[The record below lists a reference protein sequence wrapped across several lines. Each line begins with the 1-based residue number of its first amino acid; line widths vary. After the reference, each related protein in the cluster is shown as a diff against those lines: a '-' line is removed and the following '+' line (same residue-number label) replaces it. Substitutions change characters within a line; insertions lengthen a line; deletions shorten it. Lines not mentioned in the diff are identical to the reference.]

1 MKMKKKFV
9 SVVAGAFA
17 TMSILA
23 ACSGSSDESSGE
35 KAGDKEKSYSISYS
49 TWANPG
55 EPAYMGMEKFKEIVE
70 EKSDGNI
77 KVDLFPGN
85 QLGTTAEQMEQV
97 KMGTI
102 EMMSSGDPGM
112 LEIEYLS
119 LPYLM
124 KSNAHWMLVLDSEI
138 GQEWNDKLV
147 NEMGVQNIGI
157 LPRGPRVTSTNTEVK
172 TLEGMKGLKL
182 RAPARDYYVQTFE
195 AFGANPTPM
204 DFGEVYSGLQTGIVD
219 GQENP
224 LETFYAA
231 GFQEVQK
238 YIINTNHMYKPA
250 FVTINNDFLTN
261 LPEDYQ
267 QILLDAAKESQ
278 AFAEEKLA
286 ESEQSMIKELEDAGV
301 TFIDPDL
308 DAFIEAT
315 QSVRETLGTEIWGEE
330 VYQQIVEM
338 GQADLN

>member
-1 MKMKKKFV
+1 MKKKLQALLIGA
-9 SVVAGAFA
+9 VASL
-17 TMSILA
+17 TVLS
-23 ACSGSSDESSGE
+23 ACSGEASKDSAGGSDAESG
-35 KAGDKEKSYSISYS
+35 KKYNISYS

-55 EPAYMGMEKFKEIVE
+55 EPAYSGMEKFKEIVE
-70 EKSDGNI
+70 ERTDGNI
-77 KVDLFPGN
+77 TIELFPGN

-97 KMGTI
+97 KLGTI

-112 LEIEYLS
+112 DEIEYLS

-124 KSNAHWMLVLDSEI
+124 KSNAHWMEVMNSEI
-138 GQEWNDKLV
+138 GQEWNEKLV
-147 NEMGVQNIGI
+147 SEMGVRNIAI
-157 LPRGPRVTSTNTEVK
+157 LPRGPRVISTNKEVH
-172 TLEGMKGLKL
+172 TPDDMKGLKL

-195 AFGANPTPM
+195 ALKSNPTPM

-238 YIINTNHMYKPA
+238 YIILSNHMFKPA
-250 FVTINNDFLTN
+250 FVTINEDFYNGLSD
-261 LPEDYQ
+261 EYRE
-267 QILLDAAKESQ
+267 ILLAAADESQ
-278 AFAEEKLA
+278 KFAED
-286 ESEQSMIKELEDAGV
+286 ELEASESSMVEELEAAGV
-301 TFIDPDL
+301 TFVEPDL
-308 DAFIEAT
+308 DSFIEAT
-315 QSVRETLGTEIWGEE
+315 QSVRDSLGKKVWGEE

>member
-1 MKMKKKFV
+1 MKKRLRTLLM
-9 SVVAGAFA
+9 GAIASA
-17 TMSILA
+17 TILT
-23 ACSGSSDESSGE
+23 ACSGGE
-35 KAGDKEKSYSISYS
+35 GNNKASNSEKSYKISYS

-55 EPAYMGMEKFKEIVE
+55 EPAYQGMEKFKEIVE
-70 EKSDGNI
+70 EKTDGKI
-77 KVDLFPGN
+77 TVELFPGN

-97 KMGTI
+97 KLGTI

-124 KSNAHWMLVLDSEI
+124 KSNAHWMKVLESEI

-147 NEMGVQNIGI
+147 NEMGVRNIAI
-157 LPRGPRVTSTNTEVK
+157 LPRGPRVISANKEIRTPDD
-172 TLEGMKGLKL
+172 MKGLKL

-195 AFGANPTPM
+195 ALKSNPTPM

-231 GFQEVQK
+231 GYQEVQK
-238 YIINTNHMYKPA
+238 YIILSNHMFKPA
-250 FVTINNDFLTN
+250 FVTINEKFFQELS
-261 LPEDYQ
+261 PEYQ
-267 QILLDAAKESQ
+267 TILVDAAKE
-278 AFAEEKLA
+278 AEVFSDEKLA
-286 ESEQSMIKELEDAGV
+286 EEEITMREELENSGV
-301 TFIDPDL
+301 KFIEPDIHS
-308 DAFIEAT
+308 FIEAT
-315 QSVRETLGTEIWGEE
+315 QSVRDTLGKKVWGDE

-338 GQADLN
+338 GQAE